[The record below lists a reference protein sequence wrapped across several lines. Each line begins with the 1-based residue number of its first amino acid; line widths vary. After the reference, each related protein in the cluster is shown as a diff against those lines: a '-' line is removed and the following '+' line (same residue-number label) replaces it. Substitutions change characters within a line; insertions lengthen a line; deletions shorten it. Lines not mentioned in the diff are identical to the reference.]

1 MNLPL
6 VLGIIAIIIVVNLV
20 LYKFVFGKIKK
31 MQAASAKMAEED
43 LSGKE
48 IKYGEELANFF
59 GQESLGMAQVRGNG
73 ILCITQDKI
82 YFRMLMPSRVFRFPT
97 NGIENIETVKSFL
110 GKTKFVPLMKV
121 TFTNEQ
127 GESDSAAFLVR
138 NMSAAQEALGAKMEK
153 WTQPQSN

>member
-73 ILCITQDKI
+73 ILRITQDEI
-82 YFRMLMPSRVFRFPT
+82 YFRMLMPSRVFRFPI
-97 NGIENIETVKSFL
+97 NGIKNVETVKSFL

-121 TFTNEQ
+121 TFTNEH
-127 GESDSAAFLVR
+127 GESDSVAFLVR
-138 NMSAAQEALGAKMEK
+138 NMSAAQEALGSKI
-153 WTQPQSN
+153 